1 MHTRII
7 RAAIFRSRRGN
18 TGVRPRT
25 GGPARYKPQPRPLAS
40 IGGSNAPQLFV
51 STWCD
56 IETRPCSNSRLLM
69 SEFGR
74 DDFVNQSM
82 IPKELHHSCR
92 LRYGFGGRASQ
103 WPRVALAETGY
114 GAGGGFSR

>member
-1 MHTRII
+1 MTHIPTI
-7 RAAIFRSRRGN
+7 RAAISHNRRKK
-18 TGVRPRT
+18 GVRPRP

-56 IETRPCSNSRLLM
+56 IETRPCSNSRFLM

-82 IPKELHHSCR
+82 IRKELTTLAAFAMASAAE
-92 LRYGFGGRASQ
+92 RASG
-103 WPRVALAETGY
+103 PGVALAETGY
-114 GAGGGFSR
+114 G